1 MATVHHELRLDVDP
15 ALAWEALRDFGS
27 ADRLFPR
34 VVTAARLE
42 GRERVVTF
50 ADGSTV
56 REVLVTCDDD
66 ARRLVYAAVGS
77 AVATHHNAA
86 FAVRGGARGGAVIT
100 WTTDVLPDALE
111 APIAARMRAGA
122 AALRRAL
129 AAGA

>member
-1 MATVHHELRLDVDP
+1 MATVHHEVQLDVDP
-15 ALAWEALRDFGS
+15 ARAWEALRDFGS
-27 ADRLFPR
+27 AERLFPG

-56 REVLVTCDDD
+56 REVLVTCDDE
-66 ARRLVYAAVGS
+66 ARRLVYAAVDS

-86 FAVRGGARGGAVIT
+86 FAVREGAAGRAVVA
-100 WTTDVLPDALE
+100 WTTDVLPDALAE
-111 APIAARMRAGA
+111 PVAARMRAGA